1 MGGTQTMTTMMMMM
15 TMIRM
20 TEGCV
25 CWEGRGGGLADRDEV
40 PLALI
45 LVGDVGQQVLRLL
58 RLPFKAR
65 RRHLI

>member
-1 MGGTQTMTTMMMMM
+1 MTTMMMMM

-25 CWEGRGGGLADRDEV
+25 CVGRGGVWGLADRDEV